1 MSNYNNI
8 ENSEVLG
15 KSFLFSMNSIDNYTK
30 DYSQNFSVSVL
41 QTKTTLVLVS
51 LAASNPVSD

>member
-1 MSNYNNI
+1 MSNYNNR

-51 LAASNPVSD
+51 LAASSPVSD